1 MSRAAFD
8 LAVYIA
14 AEPAA
19 VREALVDVDGYPQ
32 IHPLV
37 TRVDRLPVSTPSADS
52 RTDRY
57 RIRDRMEL
65 GPLMVSFAYRL
76 EMTVTEEGDIVSD
89 TYRFP
94 GIRLHHVTTCRPE
107 KDGSLVYEHVDIVAP
122 RPLVATIRQKCL
134 HAHRI
139 MFGRLKAVL
148 ESK

>member
-19 VREALVDVDGYPQ
+19 VRQALVDLDGYPR

-37 TRVDRLPVSTPSADS
+37 TRVDRLPAPTSSADS
-52 RTDRY
+52 RMDRY
-57 RIRDRMEL
+57 RVHDRMKV
-65 GPLMVSFAYRL
+65 GPLSVSFAYR
-76 EMTVTEEGDIVSD
+76 VDIAITEVGDIISD

-107 KDGSLVYEHVDIVAP
+107 KEGALVYEHVDIMAP
-122 RPLVATIRQKCL
+122 RPLVATVRRNGLQ
-134 HAHRI
+134 AHRI

-148 ESK
+148 ESG

>member
-19 VREALVDVDGYPQ
+19 VREVLVDIDGYTR

-37 TRVDRLPVSTPSADS
+37 TRVDRLPATTSSADS
-52 RTDRY
+52 GTDRY
-57 RIRDRMEL
+57 RVHDRMKL
-65 GPLMVSFAYRL
+65 GSLTVSFAYRVDIA
-76 EMTVTEEGDIVSD
+76 VTETGDIVSD
-89 TYRFP
+89 SYRFP

-107 KDGSLVYEHVDIVAP
+107 KEGSLVYEHVDIVAP
-122 RPLVATIRQKCL
+122 RPLVATVHRKGL

-139 MFGRLKAVL
+139 MFGQLKAIL
-148 ESK
+148 ENG